1 VVSYSRIKLIA
12 SGAHSSAYRVEEIAM
27 MSEGGFRFEQVNIL
41 WLMILSVPCL
51 CLFLWYAWQRKKELI
66 QMFVKSRLLASLTVG
81 VSWKRQHIKSCL
93 LVGAVIFLFL
103 AIARPQWGFSW
114 QETSQRGLDIVVAV
128 DTSKSMM
135 ASDLTPSRL
144 ERAKLACL
152 DLMELADQDRLG
164 LVAFAGTA
172 FLQCP
177 LTVDDQAFR
186 QSVQLLDPGL
196 IPQGGTSMATAIQT
210 AMTAFDEETDNYK
223 AIILMTD
230 GEDHQEGA
238 LEAASQAQKN
248 GCLVFTLGLGTPE
261 GELIQITDE
270 KGQRS
275 FLKDENGNTVKS
287 RLNESLLRDMAR
299 EGNGSYILMRDANTL
314 ATLYRNNLEPLPKS
328 ELSSRLIRQY
338 IERFQW
344 PLGLVILLLVI
355 ESLISDQQRVPKP
368 SHAVKSSS
376 VIQTRS
382 SVTQGNP

>member
-1 VVSYSRIKLIA
+1 
-12 SGAHSSAYRVEEIAM
+12 M
-27 MSEGGFRFEQVNIL
+27 MSEGGFRFEHVNIL

>member
-1 VVSYSRIKLIA
+1 
-12 SGAHSSAYRVEEIAM
+12 
-27 MSEGGFRFEQVNIL
+27 
-41 WLMILSVPCL
+41 
-51 CLFLWYAWQRKKELI
+51 
-66 QMFVKSRLLASLTVG
+66 MFVKSRLLASLTVG

-210 AMTAFDEETDNYK
+210 AMTAFDEETDNY
-223 AIILMTD
+223 L
-230 GEDHQEGA
+230 
-238 LEAASQAQKN
+238 
-248 GCLVFTLGLGTPE
+248 
-261 GELIQITDE
+261 
-270 KGQRS
+270 
-275 FLKDENGNTVKS
+275 
-287 RLNESLLRDMAR
+287 
-299 EGNGSYILMRDANTL
+299 
-314 ATLYRNNLEPLPKS
+314 
-328 ELSSRLIRQY
+328 
-338 IERFQW
+338 
-344 PLGLVILLLVI
+344 
-355 ESLISDQQRVPKP
+355 SLI
-368 SHAVKSSS
+368 H
-376 VIQTRS
+376 I
-382 SVTQGNP
+382 

>member
-1 VVSYSRIKLIA
+1 
-12 SGAHSSAYRVEEIAM
+12 M
-27 MSEGGFRFEQVNIL
+27 NEGGFRFEQVNIL
-41 WLMILSVPCL
+41 WLMILSVSCL

-93 LVGAVIFLFL
+93 LVCAVIFLFF

-152 DLMELADQDRLG
+152 DLMELAGQDRLG

-186 QSVQLLDPGL
+186 QSVQILDPGL

-238 LEAASQAQKN
+238 LEAASQAQKK
-248 GCLVFTLGLGTPE
+248 GCLVYTLGLGTPE
-261 GELIQITDE
+261 GELIQITD
-270 KGQRS
+270 KNGQRS

-287 RLNESLLRDMAR
+287 RLNESLLREMAR

-355 ESLISDQQRVPKP
+355 ESLMSDQQRVPKP

-376 VIQTRS
+376 VMQTHS